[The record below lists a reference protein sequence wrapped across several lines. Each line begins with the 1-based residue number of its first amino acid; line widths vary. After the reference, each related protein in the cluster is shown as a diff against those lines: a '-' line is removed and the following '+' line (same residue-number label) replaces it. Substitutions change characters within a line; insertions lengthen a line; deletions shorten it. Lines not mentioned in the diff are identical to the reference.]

1 METRSVPVL
10 RSRTRAGPALRSD
23 AVKTSELNDQGVES
37 WEVGPDTEPARRVAA
52 LVVAAVDDRKGVDPV
67 ALDVSKL
74 TELTDTMVI
83 VTGTSNRHVKA
94 IVDNVLLAAKR
105 SGAEILGTEGREEND
120 WVLIDLADVVVHV
133 MSTEAR
139 RFYDLERLWEQPERS
154 VGQVAASKAGA
165 QDGSLSD

>member
-1 METRSVPVL
+1 MR
-10 RSRTRAGPALRSD
+10 RD
-23 AVKTSELNDQGVES
+23 AVKTSEPKDKVET
-37 WEVGPDTEPARRVAA
+37 WRPDAEPARHLAA
-52 LVVAAVDDRKGVDPV
+52 LVMAAVDDRKGVDPV

-105 SGAEILGTEGREEND
+105 SGTGVLGTEGREHSD

-139 RFYDLERLWEQPERS
+139 RFYDLERLWEHPDRAFGQLSASRTGASPETP
-154 VGQVAASKAGA
+154 G
-165 QDGSLSD
+165 

>member
-1 METRSVPVL
+1 M
-10 RSRTRAGPALRSD
+10 RSD
-23 AVKTSELNDQGVES
+23 AVETSELNDA
-37 WEVGPDTEPARRVAA
+37 ARRLGA
-52 LVVAAVDDRKGVDPV
+52 LVMAAVDDRKGVDPV

-105 SGAEILGTEGREEND
+105 SGSEVLGTEGREQND

-139 RFYDLERLWEQPERS
+139 RFYDLERLWEQPERAF
-154 VGQVAASKAGA
+154 GQASASNAGASA
-165 QDGSLSD
+165 QDGPFCR

>member
-1 METRSVPVL
+1 M
-10 RSRTRAGPALRSD
+10 
-23 AVKTSELNDQGVES
+23 
-37 WEVGPDTEPARRVAA
+37 
-52 LVVAAVDDRKGVDPV
+52 AAVDDRKGVDPV
-67 ALDVSKL
+67 ALDVSEL

-105 SGAEILGTEGREEND
+105 GGVELLGTEGREHND

-139 RFYDLERLWEQPERS
+139 RFYELERLWEQPDRAPGPVSASPIGASARDRS
-154 VGQVAASKAGA
+154 LGR
-165 QDGSLSD
+165 